1 MKRFFNQSERNTLY
15 LLSGGKC
22 SLCGTP
28 LKEGWHADH
37 IVPFSLQGNTE
48 LINGQALCPTC
59 NLKKGGKLIMAHEE
73 YVDEFEPRV
82 FQRQLI
88 DAVVNNHAAGKK
100 VTVGI
105 ASPGSGK
112 TLAYQAAATSLL
124 RDDAIDVVAAF
135 APRVTLATQCELDYR
150 CGDDGHYKLFDERM
164 RLESILH
171 KNNRPPMTA
180 PGATRTGYVSTYASL
195 VSDPRVHLQWA
206 REHAGRFLLI
216 GDEAQFLGAR
226 GGELDAISG
235 TKAGDYFLE
244 MHELAAHTIMLTG
257 TERRADNG
265 ELVLAQ
271 YEQRDDGKKYL
282 VPDVRARYSDGIAQG
297 YLRRFEATK
306 IDSDVERLYLTK
318 ELTKTQALSEN
329 GDQLRGV
336 LEQEKVWKPLA
347 DQCIEQLRNAR
358 ASSMGY
364 KGLIACQRQ
373 DHARQVHKYL
383 KSRGVKAALA
393 VSDDNGATESL
404 DRFKFDDAEILVTVR
419 MAFLGYDC
427 KDITVVGLLTN
438 YRDFGHLEQLVGRGL
453 RVKPGIPADRQICR
467 IVAPDDPAMSRFLE
481 HLQQEN
487 DLGLGERKKRKPEEV
502 DTPWP
507 PPPPPEP
514 TIIVQDAELA
524 GITATGHDG
533 YVDPNGFALVQ
544 AVHDAVPASRQFSQA
559 ELFKIWSIGNDKPMP
574 TPPVRQHGVRLT
586 VQQQVKK
593 LTDEADGFIKDAAS
607 MTVTYYPGNPAWL
620 AQLRELR
627 NDVNRQVGVRSV
639 SQVTTLEDAKRY
651 RDCAA
656 RLAGMPV

>member
-1 MKRFFNQSERNTLY
+1 MKRFFNQSERNLLY
-15 LLSGGKC
+15 LLADGKC
-22 SLCGTP
+22 TLCGTP
-28 LKEGWHADH
+28 LEAGWHADH
-37 IVPFSLQGNTE
+37 IVPFSLQGSTE

-59 NLKKGGKLIMAHEE
+59 NLKKGGKLIMAHDD
-73 YVDEFEPRV
+73 YVDTFAPRV

-112 TLAYQAAATSLL
+112 TLAYQAAATNLL

-135 APRVTLATQCELDYR
+135 APRLTLATQCELDYR
-150 CGDDGHYKLFDERM
+150 CGDDGHYRLFDERM

-171 KNNRPPMTA
+171 KNNRPPMTP
-180 PGATRTGYVSTYASL
+180 PGATKTGYVSTYASL
-195 VSDPRVHLQWA
+195 VTDPRVHLQWA
-206 REHAGRFLLI
+206 REHVGRFLLI

-226 GGELDAISG
+226 GGELDDISG

-265 ELVLAQ
+265 ELILAK

-282 VPDVRARYSDGIAQG
+282 IPDVRARYSDGIAQG

-306 IDSDVERLYLTK
+306 IDSDVERLYLAK
-318 ELTKTQALSEN
+318 DITKTEALSEN

-347 DQCIEQLRNAR
+347 DQCVEQLRNAR
-358 ASSMGY
+358 ASSMDY

-373 DHARQVHKYL
+373 DHARRVHKYL
-383 KSRGVKAALA
+383 KSRGVKSALA
-393 VSDDNGATESL
+393 VSDDNGAMESL
-404 DRFKFDDAEILVTVR
+404 DRFKFDDSEILVTVR

-487 DLGLGERKKRKPEEV
+487 DLGLGERRKRRP
-502 DTPWP
+502 DDDITW

-514 TIIVQDAELA
+514 TIIVQDAELT

-586 VQQQVKK
+586 VQQQVKN
-593 LTDEADGFIKDAAS
+593 LTSEAGKFIRGYATRTTGAPSDSKPWKDA
-607 MTVTYYPGNPAWL
+607 T
-620 AQLRELR
+620 R
-627 NDVNRQVGVRSV
+627 NLYARVNREVGIRSV
-639 SQVTTLEDAKRY
+639 SQVTTLEQAKRY

>member
-1 MKRFFNQSERNTLY
+1 MKRFFNQSERNLLY
-15 LLSGGKC
+15 LLADGKC
-22 SLCGTP
+22 TLCGTP
-28 LKEGWHADH
+28 LEAGWHADH
-37 IVPFSLQGNTE
+37 IVPFSLQGSTE

-59 NLKKGGKLIMAHEE
+59 NLKKGGKLIMAHDD
-73 YVDEFEPRV
+73 YVDTFAPRV

-112 TLAYQAAATSLL
+112 TLAYQAAATNLL

-135 APRVTLATQCELDYR
+135 APRLTLATQCELDYR
-150 CGDDGHYKLFDERM
+150 CGDDGHYRLFDERM

-171 KNNRPPMTA
+171 KNNRPPMTP
-180 PGATRTGYVSTYASL
+180 PGATKTGYVSTYASL
-195 VSDPRVHLQWA
+195 VTDPRVHLQWA

-226 GGELDAISG
+226 GGELDDISG

-265 ELVLAQ
+265 ELILAK

-282 VPDVRARYSDGIAQG
+282 IPDVRARYSDGIAQG

-318 ELTKTQALSEN
+318 DITKTEALSEN

-347 DQCIEQLRNAR
+347 DQCVEQLRNAR
-358 ASSMGY
+358 ASSMDY

-383 KSRGVKAALA
+383 KSRGVKSALA
-393 VSDDNGATESL
+393 VSDDNGAMESL
-404 DRFKFDDAEILVTVR
+404 DRFKFDDSEILVTVR

-487 DLGLGERKKRKPEEV
+487 DLGLGERKKRRP
-502 DTPWP
+502 DDDIHWP

-514 TIIVQDAELA
+514 TIIVQDAELS

-574 TPPVRQHGVRLT
+574 TPPVRHHGVRLT
-586 VQQQVKK
+586 VQQQVKN
-593 LTDEADGFIKDAAS
+593 LTSEAGEFIRGYATRTTGAPPDSKPWKDA
-607 MTVTYYPGNPAWL
+607 T
-620 AQLRELR
+620 R
-627 NDVNRQVGVRSV
+627 NLYARVNREVGIRSV
-639 SQVTTLEDAKRY
+639 SQVTTLEQAKRY

-656 RLAGMPV
+656 RLAGLSS